1 MQAMTTSTDRVA
13 ARLPQPHANA
23 RVNPMINANLMLR
36 GAAACIALAAA
47 GAAQAGDVRTSCDR
61 LHVSDASM
69 VARYSHTPK
78 RATFDVSFKAPGWAA
93 FALGSPLEVS
103 VNGKPVGVLEL
114 TEKADGSLAGS
125 LTFDSYANAGV
136 ADPSVAEFPANWPGT
151 LPPAAAAAGAAAQV
165 RVGPLGCT
173 LES

>member
-1 MQAMTTSTDRVA
+1 MNT
-13 ARLPQPHANA
+13 
-23 RVNPMINANLMLR
+23 ANLMLR
-36 GAAACIALAAA
+36 GAAAACLVLAAA

-93 FALGSPLEVS
+93 FALGSPLKVT
-103 VNGKPVGVLEL
+103 VNGEPVGVLEL

-125 LTFDSYANAGV
+125 LAFDSYANAGV
-136 ADPSVAEFPANWPGT
+136 ADPSVEEFPASWPGA
-151 LPPAAAAAGAAAQV
+151 LPPAAAAAGARARV
-165 RVGPLGCT
+165 KVGPLGCI
-173 LES
+173 LEG